1 METTR
6 KNAWLE
12 QYQLQPLGEYEREK
26 LIASIRDRLNKY
38 KLTQVWVIQRLADEN
53 IETERCEY
61 SSILAGT
68 RRGGKADVVIYRS
81 SALLDDY
88 ERRLG

>member
-12 QYQLQPLGEYEREK
+12 QYSLKPLDEYERNK
-26 LIASIRDRLNKY
+26 LIDGIRNRLNKY

-53 IETERCEY
+53 IDTERCEY

-68 RRGGKADVVIYRS
+68 RRGGKADVIIYRS